1 MKEKNN
7 TKPEK
12 CPYCGKTDIVVN
24 GYDSTT
30 EKTPRYKCKDCKKM
44 FKKNK
49 NYYFK
54 NKADKLFMVHILKL
68 IKTNY
73 SEINN
78 APKYGEPIKFQK
90 LFSIKESDKKE
101 LDNMTLALDY
111 IGSNKLKNL
120 TPKLSIYLENNN
132 IIIAKSFD
140 NK

>member
-12 CPYCGKTDIVVN
+12 CPYCGKTGIVVN

-30 EKTPRYKCKDCKKM
+30 EKTPRYKCKDCKKT

-68 IKTNY
+68 IRTNY

-78 APKYGEPIKFQK
+78 APKSGQPIKFQK

-111 IGSNKLKNL
+111 IGSDRVKN
-120 TPKLSIYLENNN
+120 
-132 IIIAKSFD
+132 
-140 NK
+140 

>member
-30 EKTPRYKCKDCKKM
+30 EKTPRYKYKNCKKT

-140 NK
+140 N

>member
-30 EKTPRYKCKDCKKM
+30 EKTPRYKCKNCKKT

-90 LFSIKESDKKE
+90 LFSIKAADQKE

>member
-1 MKEKNN
+1 MDMIQLLKKHQDTNV
-7 TKPEK
+7 
-12 CPYCGKTDIVVN
+12 KTV
-24 GYDSTT
+24 
-30 EKTPRYKCKDCKKM
+30 KRRLKKIRII
-44 FKKNK
+44 
-49 NYYFK
+49 
-54 NKADKLFMVHILKL
+54 ILK
-68 IKTNY
+68 IKQTNY

>member
-30 EKTPRYKCKDCKKM
+30 EKTPRYKCKDCKKT
-44 FKKNK
+44 FKEGK

-54 NKADKLFMVHILKL
+54 NKADKLFMIHILRL
-68 IKTNY
+68 IKLSY
-73 SEINN
+73 PKINN
-78 APKYGEPIKFQK
+78 ASKPLQPIKFQEI
-90 LFSIKESDKKE
+90 FSIKESDEKE
-101 LDNMTLALDY
+101 LDNMTLTLERTD
-111 IGSNKLKNL
+111 SEKLKKL

-132 IIIAKSFD
+132 IIIAKSL
-140 NK
+140 N

>member
-30 EKTPRYKCKDCKKM
+30 EKTPRYKCKNCKKTL
-44 FKKNK
+44 KKNK

>member
-30 EKTPRYKCKDCKKM
+30 EKTPRYKCKSCKRT
-44 FKKNK
+44 FKEGK

-78 APKYGEPIKFQK
+78 APKSGQPIKFQK

-101 LDNMTLALDY
+101 LDNMTLAFDY

-132 IIIAKSFD
+132 IIIAKSFN

>member
-1 MKEKNN
+1 
-7 TKPEK
+7 
-12 CPYCGKTDIVVN
+12 
-24 GYDSTT
+24 
-30 EKTPRYKCKDCKKM
+30 
-44 FKKNK
+44 
-49 NYYFK
+49 
-54 NKADKLFMVHILKL
+54 MVHILKL
-68 IKTNY
+68 IRTNY

-78 APKYGEPIKFQK
+78 APKSGQPIKFQK

-132 IIIAKSFD
+132 IIIAKSFN